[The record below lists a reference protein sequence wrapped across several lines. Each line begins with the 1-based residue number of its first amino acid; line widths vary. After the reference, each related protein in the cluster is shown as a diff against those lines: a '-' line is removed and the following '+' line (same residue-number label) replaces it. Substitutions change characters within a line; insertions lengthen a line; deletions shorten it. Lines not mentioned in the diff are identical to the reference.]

1 MWAVQSGF
9 IALPRSGVK
18 SELERKAIDENLNI
32 PAEKLTDEEMTTL
45 NGFDRN
51 LPSGALG
58 RTDGWTAEDTKG
70 ENWDITTVI

>member
-32 PAEKLTDEEMTTL
+32 PAEKLTDEEVSTL
-45 NGFDRN
+45 GDPLRYAVLTLHFAAD
-51 LPSGALG
+51 
-58 RTDGWTAEDTKG
+58 D
-70 ENWDITTVI
+70 DIERL